1 MNLADWDW
9 GEGWLDCGYFRTR
22 MVRHYF
28 ISIGQ
33 LPGPANADTVLLR
46 YWGDRGADVTRHL
59 GELQARVLAAMTPE
73 EALEH
78 LLGRARDES
87 G

>member
-9 GEGWLDCGYFRTR
+9 GEGWLDCGCFRTR
-22 MVRHYF
+22 AVRPYF
-28 ISIGQ
+28 ITIQ
-33 LPGPANADTVLLR
+33 LLDDPADADKALLR
-46 YWGDRGADVTRHL
+46 YWNKRGDVTTRHL

-73 EALEH
+73 EALKH
-78 LLGRARDES
+78 LLGRAEDEA